1 MIKISNVFIY
11 YTKQKMAEEN
21 TQATENQ
28 NIFNLI
34 DKEKAKEGIQQA
46 WKKVWGFMN
55 WLVNFIK
62 DKTWAKTQATENKK
76 VEKKDA
82 VPQTPQANKTDTAQN
97 DTSTTLEQDVEKQE
111 KQEAEEKKFN
121 FDNVMSWVSN
131 VLDKI
136 EKKIWEKTWID
147 FDAPLK
153 KREEILAKQA
163 IAEWQQPEP
172 TNTEPTTLKQ
182 EATEQPATNEEAPK
196 EEAKD
201 ETK

>member
-21 TQATENQ
+21 TQAQENQ

-46 WKKVWGFMN
+46 WKKVWGFMD

-62 DKTWAKTQATENKK
+62 SKTWTKAQVTEDKK
-76 VEKKDA
+76 AEEN
-82 VPQTPQANKTDTAQN
+82 NKTDTVQN

-153 KREEILAKQA
+153 KREERLAKQA
-163 IAEWQQPEP
+163 SAESPA
-172 TNTEPTTLKQ
+172 NTEP
-182 EATEQPATNEEAPK
+182 AAEQPTTNEEAPK
-196 EEAKD
+196 EEETNK

>member
-21 TQATENQ
+21 TQSTENQNQ

-34 DKEKAKEGIQQA
+34 DKDKAKEGIQQA

-62 DKTWAKTQATENKK
+62 DKTTWVKTQATEDKK
-76 VEKKDA
+76 VE
-82 VPQTPQANKTDTAQN
+82 ANN
-97 DTSTTLEQDVEKQE
+97 TSTTLEQDVENQE

-121 FDNVMSWVSN
+121 FDNVMTWVSN

-153 KREEILAKQA
+153 KREERLAKQTNS
-163 IAEWQQPEP
+163 EWQQPAP
-172 TNTEPTTLKQ
+172 ANTEPT
-182 EATEQPATNEEAPK
+182 AEQPTTNEEVNK
-196 EEAKD
+196 

>member
-1 MIKISNVFIY
+1 LIKISNVFIY
-11 YTKQKMAEEN
+11 YKKQKMAEEN
-21 TQATENQ
+21 TQAQENQ

-46 WKKVWGFMN
+46 WKKVWGFMD

-62 DKTWAKTQATENKK
+62 SKTWTKAQVTEDKK
-76 VEKKDA
+76 AEENNNMNTV
-82 VPQTPQANKTDTAQN
+82 QN
-97 DTSTTLEQDVEKQE
+97 DTSTTLEQDVENQE

-153 KREEILAKQA
+153 KREERLAKQA